1 MALDLTL
8 AEASAK
14 LRARAVS
21 SEELTRAALG
31 RVDALNGRLNAFLRL
46 DADGALATA
55 RDSDARRARGESRG
69 ALDGVPLGVKD
80 NLLTAG
86 LETTAASR
94 ILRGFVPPVDATAV
108 RRLKD
113 GGAVLL
119 GKLNLDEFAMGS
131 SNESSAYGPVR
142 NPWDTARSPGG
153 SSGGSAAAV
162 AARLCFGALGSDTG
176 GSIRQPAALTGTVGL
191 KPTWGRVSRFG
202 LVAYASSLDQV
213 GPMARTVTD
222 CALLLQAF
230 AGPDPQD
237 STAADLPVP
246 DYTAAL
252 ERGAPGLRVGV
263 PAEYF
268 VPGMDPEVEA
278 SVRAAVRAD
287 EQLGATVVEL
297 SLPHTKYA
305 LATYYLLATAEAS
318 SNLARFDGV
327 RYGHRAQDVK
337 GLSELYARSRSEGFG
352 PEVKRR
358 IMLGTFA
365 LSSGYYDAYY
375 RKAQKLRALIR
386 RDFEA
391 AFQQVDVVLA
401 PTSPV
406 PAFPLGEAKDPL
418 QSYLLDVFTLPCNLA
433 GLPGLSLPCGF
444 TRAGLPV
451 GLQLLGRWW
460 DEAGLLAA
468 ARAYER
474 THDFSAAAP
483 PLEG

>member
-1 MALDLTL
+1 MVLDLTL
-8 AEASAK
+8 AEAAGQ
-14 LRARAVS
+14 LGAGATS
-21 SEELTRAALG
+21 STELTRVALQ
-31 RVDALNGRLNAFLRL
+31 RVEALNGRLNAFLRV
-46 DADGALATA
+46 DAAGALEAA
-55 RDSDARRARGESRG
+55 AQSDARRGRGEARGP
-69 ALDGVPLGVKD
+69 LDGVPLGIKD
-80 NLLTAG
+80 NLLTGG
-86 LETTAASR
+86 LETTAGSR
-94 ILRGFVPPVDATAV
+94 ILQGFVPPVDATAV
-108 RRLKD
+108 RKLREA
-113 GGAVLL
+113 GAVLL
-119 GKLNLDEFAMGS
+119 GKLNLDEFVVGS
-131 SNESSAYGPVR
+131 SNESSAYGPAR
-142 NPWDTARSPGG
+142 NPWDTTRTPGG

-222 CALLLQAF
+222 CALLLQAL
-230 AGPDPQD
+230 AGPDAQD
-237 STAADLPVP
+237 ATAADLAVP

-252 ERGAPGLRVGV
+252 ERGAAGLRVGV

-268 VPGMDPEVEA
+268 GPGMDPEVEA
-278 SVRAAVRAD
+278 AVRGALRAY
-287 EQLGATVVEL
+287 EQLGATLVEV

-327 RYGHRAQDVK
+327 RFGHRARDVK
-337 GLSELYARSRSEGFG
+337 GLRELYARSRSEGFG

-365 LSSGYYDAYY
+365 LSAGHYDAYY
-375 RKAQKLRALIR
+375 LKAQKVRTLIR

-391 AFQQVDVVLA
+391 AFRQVDVVLS

-406 PAFPLGEAKDPL
+406 PAFPLGQQTDPL

-444 TRAGLPV
+444 TRARLPV
-451 GLQLLGRWW
+451 GMQLVGRWW

-474 THDFSAAAP
+474 AHDFSRAAP
-483 PLEG
+483 PLEA

>member
-1 MALDLTL
+1 MVLDLTL
-8 AEASAK
+8 AEAAGQ
-14 LRARAVS
+14 LGAGATS
-21 SEELTRAALG
+21 STELTRVALQ
-31 RVDALNGRLNAFLRL
+31 RVEALNGRLNAFLRV
-46 DADGALATA
+46 DAAGALEAA
-55 RDSDARRARGESRG
+55 AQSDARRGRGEARGP
-69 ALDGVPLGVKD
+69 LDGVPLGIKD
-80 NLLTAG
+80 NLLTGG
-86 LETTAASR
+86 LETTAGSR
-94 ILRGFVPPVDATAV
+94 ILQGFVPPVDATAV
-108 RRLKD
+108 RKLREA
-113 GGAVLL
+113 GAVLL

-131 SNESSAYGPVR
+131 SNESSAYGPAR
-142 NPWDTARSPGG
+142 NPWDTTRTPGG

-222 CALLLQAF
+222 CALLLQAL
-230 AGPDPQD
+230 AGPDAQD
-237 STAADLPVP
+237 ATAADLAVP

-252 ERGAPGLRVGV
+252 ERGAAGLRVGV

-268 VPGMDPEVEA
+268 GPGMDPEVEA
-278 SVRAAVRAD
+278 AVRGALRAY
-287 EQLGATVVEL
+287 EQLGATLVEV

-327 RYGHRAQDVK
+327 RFGHRARDVK
-337 GLSELYARSRSEGFG
+337 GLRELYARSRSEGFG

-365 LSSGYYDAYY
+365 LSAGHYDAYY
-375 RKAQKLRALIR
+375 LKAQKVRTLIR

-391 AFQQVDVVLA
+391 AFRQVDVVLS

-406 PAFPLGEAKDPL
+406 PAFPLGQQTDPL

-444 TRAGLPV
+444 TRARLPV
-451 GLQLLGRWW
+451 GMQLVGRWW

-474 THDFSAAAP
+474 AHDFSRAAP
-483 PLEG
+483 PLEA

>member
-1 MALDLTL
+1 MVLDLTL
-8 AEASAK
+8 AEAAEQ
-14 LRARAVS
+14 LRAAAVS
-21 SEELTRAALG
+21 SVELTRAALQ
-31 RVDALNGRLNAFLRL
+31 RVEALNGRLNAFVKV
-46 DADGALATA
+46 DAEGALAAA
-55 RDSDARRARGESRG
+55 RDADARRARGEARG
-69 ALDGVPLGVKD
+69 PLDGVPLAVKD

-86 LETTAASR
+86 LQTTAGSR
-94 ILRGFVPPVDATAV
+94 ILGGFVPPADATAV
-108 RRLKD
+108 RRLREA
-113 GGAVLL
+113 GAVLL
-119 GKLNLDEFAMGS
+119 GKVNLDEFAMGS
-131 SNESSAYGPVR
+131 SNESSAFGPVC
-142 NPWDTARSPGG
+142 NPWDTTRSPGG

-222 CALLLQAF
+222 CALLLQAI
-230 AGPDPQD
+230 AGPDGQD
-237 STAADLPVP
+237 ATAADLPVP
-246 DYTAAL
+246 DYTAGL
-252 ERGAPGLRVGV
+252 ERGVAGLKVGV

-268 VPGMDPEVEA
+268 LPGMDPEVE
-278 SVRAAVRAD
+278 SAVRAGLHALG
-287 EQLGATVVEL
+287 QLGATLVPV

-327 RYGHRAQDVK
+327 RYGRRAQDVK
-337 GLSELYARSRSEGFG
+337 GLRELYARSRSEGFG

-365 LSSGYYDAYY
+365 LSAGHYDAYY
-375 RKAQKLRALIR
+375 LKAQKVRTLIR

-391 AFQQVDVVLA
+391 AFAQVDVVLS

-406 PAFPLGEAKDPL
+406 PAFPLGQQTDPL

-451 GLQLLGRWW
+451 GLQLVGRWW
-460 DEAGLLAA
+460 DEAGLLTA

-474 THDFSAAAP
+474 AHDFSRAAP
-483 PLEG
+483 SLES

>member
-1 MALDLTL
+1 MVLDLTL
-8 AEASAK
+8 SEAAAQLQSG
-14 LRARAVS
+14 AVS
-21 SEELTRAALG
+21 SAELTAQALR
-31 RVDALNGRLNAFLRL
+31 RVEALNARLNAFVRVDGAGAL
-46 DADGALATA
+46 DAAA
-55 RDSDARRARGESRG
+55 RSDARRARGEARG
-69 ALDGVPLGVKD
+69 VLDGIPLGIKD

-86 LETTAASR
+86 TETTAASR
-94 ILRGFVPPVDATAV
+94 ILGGFVPPVDATVV
-108 RRLKD
+108 RRLREA
-113 GGAVLL
+113 GAVLL

-131 SNESSAYGPVR
+131 SNESSAYGPAH
-142 NPWDTARSPGG
+142 NPWDTTRSPGG

-191 KPTWGRVSRFG
+191 KPTWGRVSRLG

-222 CALLLQAF
+222 CALMLQVL
-230 AGPDPQD
+230 AGQDPQD
-237 STAADLPVP
+237 ATAADLAVP

-252 ERGAPGLRVGV
+252 ERGAAGLKVGV
-263 PAEYF
+263 PREYF
-268 VPGMDPEVEA
+268 LPGMDPEVEA
-278 SVRAAVRAD
+278 SVREALHAYER
-287 EQLGATVVEL
+287 LGATLVEV

-318 SNLARFDGV
+318 SNLARFDGI
-327 RYGHRAQDVK
+327 RYGHRAKDVK
-337 GLSELYARSRSEGFG
+337 GLRELYTRSRSEGFG

-375 RKAQKLRALIR
+375 LKAQKVRTLIR

-391 AFQQVDVVLA
+391 AFQQVDVVLS

-406 PAFPLGEAKDPL
+406 PAFPLGQQTDPL

-451 GLQLLGRWW
+451 GMQLVGRWW
-460 DEAGLLAA
+460 DEAGLLSA

-474 THDFSAAAP
+474 AHDFSRAAP
-483 PLEG
+483 SLEA